1 MNTNSPYGP
10 NLVINSGLTNFRS
23 ILNDIRKGYNA
34 PYQLGH
40 GAGILITIKFEH
52 QYYTGNKRS
61 KGHLRVTS
69 ETTAVN
75 SKVLTSSTTFDHTEY
90 AFLGGYDTDWLD
102 TVIADAVKDT
112 KFVTEQYISERS
124 TGAHI
129 SDEMLV
135 GWFDDMFAA
144 RMSEVGI
151 SEGIIA
157 TATFVDLEIISV
169 NVTIV

>member
-23 ILNDIRKGYNA
+23 TLEDIRKLNNTKNIPDLVPGTFV
-34 PYQLGH
+34 
-40 GAGILITIKFEH
+40 TIKFEH
-52 QYYTGNKRS
+52 QYYTGPEKT
-61 KGHLRVTS
+61 KGQLRVSYETPITS
-69 ETTAVN
+69 
-75 SKVLTSSTTFDHTEY
+75 SKVLTSSTTFDHTEH
-90 AFLGGYDTDWLD
+90 AFLAGYDTDWLD

-112 KFVTEQYISERS
+112 KFVTEQYISERA

-151 SEGIIA
+151 DEGIIA
-157 TATFVDLEIISV
+157 TAAFVDLEIISV
-169 NVTIV
+169 SVTIV